1 METRVERLSMYD
13 MRDIQ
18 GRAGGQKFISNDI
31 SRVTA
36 VVGLSCLRLGH
47 ISEGWAQ
54 SSRRRVVRALVARR
68 DIREIS
74 QAMRY

>member
-1 METRVERLSMYD
+1 MEIWDERSSMYD

-18 GRAGGQKFISNDI
+18 DRAGRQEFLSNEI

-36 VVGLSCLRLGH
+36 MVGLSCLRLGH

-54 SSRRRVVRALVARR
+54 SSRLRVVRALVARR
-68 DIREIS
+68 DIRETS
-74 QAMRY
+74 QVMRY